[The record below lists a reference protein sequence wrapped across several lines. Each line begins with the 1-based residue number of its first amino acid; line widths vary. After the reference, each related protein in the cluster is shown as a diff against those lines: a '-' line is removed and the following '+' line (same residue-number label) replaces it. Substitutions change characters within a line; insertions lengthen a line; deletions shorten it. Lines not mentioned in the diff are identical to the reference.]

1 MQTCIHQYATGTYKS
16 VSSNIRNIGV
26 YNFVDANKL
35 LAHTNLLMAIFMNI
49 NKFVYANN
57 L

>member
-16 VSSNIRNIGV
+16 VSSNIRNIDV